1 MTDQDNPTTPPPPP
15 PPPSPRPKARKSLLQ
30 ELLETVLLTLILFAA
45 ARFSLQNFMVQGTS
59 MVPTLQDGE
68 MILVDK
74 VSYRFHMPSRGDI
87 VVFIAPPEPS
97 KDFIKRVIGL
107 PGDRII
113 IKPVV
118 GVNHIAVN
126 HVFVN
131 NRMLDE
137 PYIAAEPSDVYPL
150 DCLDHPTTCQ
160 PYVVPKGDLFVM
172 GDNRNG
178 SYDSRMWGPLP
189 LKNVIGRAL
198 VAYWPLPRLGILS
211 NQYSYASTKK

>member
-1 MTDQDNPTTPPPPP
+1 MTDQQVPPPPTAP
-15 PPPSPRPKARKSLLQ
+15 PQRPRARKSLLQ

-74 VSYRFHMPSRGDI
+74 ISYRFHLPARGDI

-107 PGDRII
+107 PGDKII

-118 GVNHIAVN
+118 GADHIAVN

-131 NRMLDE
+131 GRMLNE
-137 PYIAAEPSDVYPL
+137 PYIAAAPADVYPAT
-150 DCLDHPTTCQ
+150 CLDQSRSCAPA
-160 PYVVPKGDLFVM
+160 VVPNGDLFVM

-178 SYDSRMWGPLP
+178 SYDSREWGFLP
-189 LKNVIGRAL
+189 IKNVIGRAL
-198 VAYWPLPRLGILS
+198 IAYWPLPRLGILS
-211 NQYSYASTKK
+211 NQFSYASTKK